1 MPHKILIVDD
11 EPDLQDL
18 IRQKFRKKIRA
29 NELEF
34 VGALNGVE
42 ALQLLTNNNGIDLIL
57 TDINMPH
64 MDGLTLLGKIREL
77 NNPLLKTVIVSAYGD
92 MENIRTAMNRGAF
105 DFVTKPINFVDL
117 EITIEKTLQELST
130 LKSAL
135 ETRTKLLAIQQ
146 ELEIARSIQLS
157 ILPNN
162 SALFSNQKEFEIN
175 ASMETAREVGGD
187 LYDFFMIDENRL
199 GFFIGDVS
207 GKGIPAAIF
216 MAVSKTCIRSTALR
230 GLPVNE
236 CLQAVNST
244 LVRESVSNVYVTAVY
259 GILNIRTGELD
270 LCNAGHNPPY
280 LIKKNGDIEQLKTVD
295 GIPLGFVDH
304 YAYGEQHVLLQPGET
319 IFLYTDG
326 VIEAMDQ
333 FENDFSEA
341 RMEQVLRQVG
351 ASSLPVLNQGVL
363 DEVRR
368 FTGGVPQ
375 SDDVTVFSLKYLC
388 HQGRVV

>member
-1 MPHKILIVDD
+1 
-11 EPDLQDL
+11 
-18 IRQKFRKKIRA
+18 
-29 NELEF
+29 
-34 VGALNGVE
+34 
-42 ALQLLTNNNGIDLIL
+42 
-57 TDINMPH
+57 
-64 MDGLTLLGKIREL
+64 
-77 NNPLLKTVIVSAYGD
+77 
-92 MENIRTAMNRGAF
+92 
-105 DFVTKPINFVDL
+105 
-117 EITIEKTLQELST
+117 
-130 LKSAL
+130 
-135 ETRTKLLAIQQ
+135 
-146 ELEIARSIQLS
+146 
-157 ILPNN
+157 
-162 SALFSNQKEFEIN
+162 
-175 ASMETAREVGGD
+175 
-187 LYDFFMIDENRL
+187 
-199 GFFIGDVS
+199 
-207 GKGIPAAIF
+207 

-351 ASSLPVLNQGVL
+351 ASSLPALNQGVL

-388 HQGRVV
+388 H